1 MADAIQESEGEELV
15 EMSGEVFKEIMENVG
30 DREKEWCLRWWEEQ
44 RGALEGRI
52 EVKNVKGKDAL
63 LARL

>member
-1 MADAIQESEGEELV
+1 VADAIRESEGEELV
-15 EMSGEVFKEIMENVG
+15 EMGGEVFKEIMENVG

>member
-1 MADAIQESEGEELV
+1 MADAIRESEGEELV